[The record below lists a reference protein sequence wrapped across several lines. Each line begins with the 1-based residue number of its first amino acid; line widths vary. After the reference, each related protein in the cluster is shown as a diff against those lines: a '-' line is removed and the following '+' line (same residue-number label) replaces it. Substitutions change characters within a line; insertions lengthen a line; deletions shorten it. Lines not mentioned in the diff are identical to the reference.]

1 MLRSL
6 FLKEWLKTRMVVLL
20 ALTVSLGLCVYI
32 LLSVSRLIDAN
43 GMMLVWDTL
52 LNRDVLLVD
61 MLRFVPLVVGV
72 LLGVSQMLPE
82 VLQKRIKLTLHL
94 PVAIWK
100 SVGVMVLY
108 GAIVMVGLMV
118 LNLGVCAIVM
128 SSWFP
133 KELLQHIFLTA
144 VVWYIAGLLAYFFAI
159 WVVLEPTWVMRVPE
173 LLFAAVCLCGFYM
186 STMPEVYNA
195 FLPIMVV
202 FTVLC
207 AGLPLLSIDRFKR
220 GIGL

>member
-32 LLSVSRLIDAN
+32 LQSVSRLIDAN

-94 PVAIWK
+94 PIAMWE

-118 LNLGVCAIVM
+118 LNLGVCAVVM

-159 WVVLEPTWVMRVPE
+159 WVVLEPTWVMRVLE
-173 LLFAAVCLCGFYM
+173 LLFAAVCLRGFYM

>member
-20 ALTVSLGLCVYI
+20 SLVVSLGLCVYM

-52 LNRDVLLVD
+52 LNRDVLLVE

-72 LLGVSQMLPE
+72 LLGVAQMLPE
-82 VLQKRIKLTLHL
+82 MLQKRIKLTLHL
-94 PVAIWK
+94 PIAIWK
-100 SVGVMVLY
+100 SVGVMILY
-108 GAIVMVGLMV
+108 GAIVMVGLMA
-118 LNLGVCAIVM
+118 LNLGVCATVM
-128 SSWFP
+128 AQWLP

-144 VVWYIAGLLAYFFAI
+144 IVWYVAGLLAYFFTT
-159 WVVLEPTWVMRVPE
+159 WVVLEPTWGMRVLE
-173 LLFAAVCLCGFYM
+173 LLFAAVCLRGFYM
-186 STMPEVYNA
+186 SMMPEVYNA

>member
-20 ALTVSLGLCVYI
+20 SLVVSLGLCVYI
-32 LLSVSRLIDAN
+32 LLSVNRLTDAN

-52 LNRDVLLVD
+52 LNRDVLLVE

-72 LLGVSQMLPE
+72 LLGVAQMLPE
-82 VLQKRIKLTLHL
+82 MLQKRIKLTLHL
-94 PVAIWK
+94 PIAIWK

-118 LNLGVCAIVM
+118 LNLGVCATVM
-128 SSWFP
+128 AQWFP
-133 KELLQHIFLTA
+133 KELSQHIFLTA
-144 VVWYIAGLLAYFFAI
+144 IVWYVAGLLAYFFTTL
-159 WVVLEPTWVMRVPE
+159 VVLEPTWGMRVLE
-173 LLFAAVCLCGFYM
+173 LLFAAVCLRGFYM
-186 STMPEVYNA
+186 SMMPEVYNA

>member
-20 ALTVSLGLCVYI
+20 ALVVSLGLCVYI

-94 PVAIWK
+94 PIAIWK

-118 LNLGVCAIVM
+118 LNLGVCAIAM

-144 VVWYIAGLLAYFFAI
+144 FVWYIAGLLAYFFAI

-173 LLFAAVCLCGFYM
+173 LLFAAVCLRGFYM